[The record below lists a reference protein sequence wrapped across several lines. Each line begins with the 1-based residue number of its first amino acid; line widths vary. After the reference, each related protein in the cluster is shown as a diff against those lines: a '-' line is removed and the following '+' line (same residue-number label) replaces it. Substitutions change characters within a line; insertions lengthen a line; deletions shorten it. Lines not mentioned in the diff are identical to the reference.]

1 MNAPHDTRQRGA
13 TTLMILILV
22 TSILLMAGLTY
33 DGGQILAARREAID
47 VAQSAA
53 RAGAQQL
60 DPAALRAGHTTL
72 DNTAAVHTAEGF
84 LRDNG
89 YTGVATVNNGQV
101 QVQVTVTITRHLA
114 FLSAVG
120 MHERTVHGVGTA
132 RPVRGVTGA
141 ES

>member
-1 MNAPHDTRQRGA
+1 MNPRRDIGERGA
-13 TTLMILILV
+13 TTLMIIILV
-22 TSILLMAGLTY
+22 TSILLMTGLTY
-33 DGGQILAARREAID
+33 DGGRILAARREAID

-60 DPAALRAGHTTL
+60 DPAALRAGRTNL
-72 DNTAAVHTAEGF
+72 DTTAAVRTAEVF
-84 LRDNG
+84 LRDAG
-89 YTGVATVNNGQV
+89 YDGTATIADGQV
-101 QVQVTVTITRHLA
+101 RVTVTITRQLA

-141 ES
+141 DS